1 MPQVADPECRAVA
14 ARAAKELMRVANEG
28 KTVPPKKADPAT
40 VTAALKE
47 LIAARNPSV
56 AGDAVF
62 APTLSYVA
70 GLVASLQV
78 SSSGLCCT
86 LCAAA
91 AGQRLS
97 YVESICLF
105 HRLGGD
111 STGASHMNSWCA
123 SLCSILCVATK
134 CRARSNQVMHA
145 ATK

>member
-1 MPQVADPECRAVA
+1 VA

-62 APTLSYVA
+62 GPTLSYVA

-86 LCAAA
+86 VRAAA
-91 AGQRLS
+91 AGQ
-97 YVESICLF
+97 VERC
-105 HRLGGD
+105 
-111 STGASHMNSWCA
+111 W
-123 SLCSILCVATK
+123 
-134 CRARSNQVMHA
+134 
-145 ATK
+145 

>member
-1 MPQVADPECRAVA
+1 LCLLRTQQVADPECRAVA

-62 APTLSYVA
+62 GPTLSYVA

-86 LCAAA
+86 VRAAA
-91 AGQRLS
+91 AGQ
-97 YVESICLF
+97 VERC
-105 HRLGGD
+105 
-111 STGASHMNSWCA
+111 W
-123 SLCSILCVATK
+123 
-134 CRARSNQVMHA
+134 
-145 ATK
+145 